1 LIGTAP
7 AGITDAV
14 FQSEQELFT
23 GIELEP
29 IEITRPS
36 AQKIFYVVYAV
47 MSGAF
52 RGLVSIPVET

>member
-1 LIGTAP
+1 M
-7 AGITDAV
+7 